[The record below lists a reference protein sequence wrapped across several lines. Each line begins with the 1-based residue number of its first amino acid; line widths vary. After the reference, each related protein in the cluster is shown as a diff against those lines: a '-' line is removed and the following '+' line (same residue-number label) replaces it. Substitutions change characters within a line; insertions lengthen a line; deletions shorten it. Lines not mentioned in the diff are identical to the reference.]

1 MRTAFIK
8 ALTTI
13 ARKDKNVI
21 LVTGDL
27 GFTVFEN
34 FKKEFPNQFINIGV
48 SEQNMIAFAAGL
60 ALSGKKVY
68 VYSIAPFATL
78 RCYEQIRNDI
88 CFHNANVTIIGVG
101 GGFSYGIMGP
111 SHHALEDIAV
121 MKVLPSMKVIC
132 PGDPL
137 ETEAVF
143 FALLNEKKGPS
154 YVRLGKKG
162 EKNIHSQKPCLQIG
176 KALSLLQG
184 NDLSILAT
192 GNMLETAVEVAERL
206 AKDRIYARVLSFH
219 TVKPIDTD
227 SIITAAR
234 ETKVV
239 FTLEEHYFEGGFGS
253 SVAEILSEN
262 KISCIFKRFA
272 VENKVFKMCG
282 TQNYLR
288 EINGLTAPQIEQKIR
303 EHLK

>member
-8 ALTTI
+8 TLTTI

-34 FKKEFPNQFINIGV
+34 FKKEFPDQFINIGV
-48 SEQNMIAFAAGL
+48 SEQNMMSFAAGL

-88 CFHNANVTIIGVG
+88 CFHDANVTIIGVG

-111 SHHALEDIAV
+111 SHHALEDISI
-121 MKVLPSMKVIC
+121 MKVLPSMRVIC

-137 ETEAVF
+137 ETEAVL

-154 YVRLGKKG
+154 YVRLGKRG
-162 EKNIHSQKPCLQIG
+162 EKNIHSQGPPLQIG
-176 KALSLLQG
+176 KALSLRHG
-184 NDLSILAT
+184 TDLSILTT

-206 AKDRIYARVLSFH
+206 AKDKIYARVLSIH

-227 SIITAAR
+227 SVISAAR
-234 ETKVV
+234 ETKAV
-239 FTLEEHYFEGGFGS
+239 FTLEEHYLDGGFGS

-262 KISCIFKRFA
+262 KMGCTFKRFA
-272 VENKVFKMCG
+272 VENKAFKMCG

-288 EINGLTAPQIEQKIR
+288 ELNGLTVPQIEQKIK
-303 EHLK
+303 ECLP